1 MVYRTI
7 KALSSDYRG
16 KYVTLFSERSLDIR
30 SCTCKSLAVHVVCLS
45 HDAKLGLA
53 IDVNMKVIKPY
64 NLTYLMEM
72 VANGLIFSAEGE
84 VNVEFVGFE
93 FIVVLNASKS
103 ITRGFTPSEVI
114 THMYYQLCYLR
125 CCHKLCGFIDR
136 D

>member
-1 MVYRTI
+1 M
-7 KALSSDYRG
+7 
-16 KYVTLFSERSLDIR
+16 
-30 SCTCKSLAVHVVCLS
+30 CLS

-53 IDVNMKVIKPY
+53 IDVDMKVIKPY

-72 VANGLIFSAEGE
+72 VANGLRFSAEGE

-114 THMYYQLCYLR
+114 THLYYQLCE
-125 CCHKLCGFIDR
+125 FIDR
-136 D
+136 DYQLCEFIYSK